1 MMYGPKKKMMNG
13 GMTRSQK
20 SSGGKAA
27 MKLQNGGRVGYNKG
41 GSAQPNYKSGEMHKC
56 MPN

>member
-1 MMYGPKKKMMNG
+1 MNG

-27 MKLQNGGRVGYNKG
+27 MKLQMDGGRVGYNKG
-41 GSAQPNYKSGEMHKC
+41 GSTQPEYKSGDMPKC
-56 MPN
+56 MPR